1 MERATQSPGQ
11 VSSNVEGAQNES
23 GLFSSES
30 LPNILRLI
38 SAGSPLP
45 EILNVIAR
53 LVESQGEG
61 LFCTIWLPDE
71 QGNYLY
77 CAAAPSL
84 PGFSDHVGRMEVS
97 PKGASCG
104 TAVYRREPVYVTDIL
119 ADPRWDDYRQLML
132 PYGIRSVW
140 SRPLFTSEG
149 KVLGTFA
156 ILYREAR
163 SPGTSDLQLIEDAS
177 HITGIAIER
186 HINEAKLRQV
196 VDTIPA
202 LVWSNLP
209 DGPNDFSNQRWQD
222 YTGISS
228 EEAQGWGWQAAVHP
242 DDLPKLM
249 ETWLGM
255 VAAGKAGEF
264 EARLRRKNGVF
275 RWFLCRIEPLRDES
289 GKVLRWFGTATDID
303 TLKQTEEKLR
313 EDERERERLKDELR
327 HERDRLRLLLEIT
340 NSMTSKLDL
349 RRLVEVLSTS
359 LLRVTRCDFCA
370 LLLPDAD
377 SGQLRVTTLY
387 NPEARGSLCDGT
399 LIPIHGSSCDKA
411 FRTGKTQHFNNY
423 EEVRDDPEY
432 FGSSVGRPFYQ
443 RVVAEG
449 LVSGCDLPLVG
460 RGGVVGVLAALKR
473 SERAY
478 SKDDVTFLEQV
489 AGQVAIAVEN
499 ALDYEKATKDR
510 DKETKQRLYLEE
522 EIRSEFT
529 EIVGE
534 SRALKTALSLVSVVA
549 PTDSTVLVLGET
561 GTGKE
566 LVARAIHKLSSRSEK
581 AFVKLNCAAI
591 PLGLLESELFGHEKG
606 AFTGAIGQ
614 KTGRFELADKGTLF
628 LDEVG
633 DIPLELQAKLLRVL
647 QEQEFERLGSNRTHK
662 VDVRLIAATHR
673 DLPAMVKQGAF
684 REDLYYRMKVFPIL
698 IPALRQRAEDIP
710 KLVRHFTEVY
720 ARRVNKKIEEIPSET
735 MDALVRYRWP
745 GNVRELQNF
754 IERAVILSPHTTLR
768 APTSELEPSH
778 APKQSEIILTG
789 LAQVERDHILRA
801 LEASNWVIAGANG
814 AAVRLGMKRTSF
826 VYRMKKL
833 GISRP
838 AASPQKLAAKG

>member
-84 PGFSDHVGRMEVS
+84 PGFSDHVGRTEVC

-119 ADPRWDDYRQLML
+119 TDPSWDDYRHLML
-132 PYGIRSVW
+132 PYEIRSVW
-140 SRPLFTSEG
+140 SRPLFTGEG

-156 ILYREAR
+156 ILYRELR
-163 SPGTSDLQLIEDAS
+163 SPDTADLQLIENAS

-186 HINEAKLRQV
+186 HMNEQ
-196 VDTIPA
+196 A
-202 LVWSNLP
+202 L
-209 DGPNDFSNQRWQD
+209 QR
-222 YTGISS
+222 
-228 EEAQGWGWQAAVHP
+228 
-242 DDLPKLM
+242 
-249 ETWLGM
+249 
-255 VAAGKAGEF
+255 
-264 EARLRRKNGVF
+264 
-275 RWFLCRIEPLRDES
+275 
-289 GKVLRWFGTATDID
+289 
-303 TLKQTEEKLR
+303 
-313 EDERERERLKDELR
+313 
-327 HERDRLRLLLEIT
+327 ERDRLRLLLEIT

-349 RRLVEVLSTS
+349 RRLVEALSTD
-359 LLRVTRCDFCA
+359 LLRVTRCDFCS

-377 SGQLRVTTLY
+377 SGELRMTILY
-387 NPEARGSLCDGT
+387 NPEPRGYVCDGI
-399 LIPIHGSSCDKA
+399 IPIHGSLCGKA
-411 FRTGKTQHFNNY
+411 FWTGKTQHFNHVDEHRN
-423 EEVRDDPEY
+423 DPET
-432 FGSSVGRPFYQ
+432 FGSSVGRPYYQ
-443 RVVAEG
+443 RHIQEG
-449 LVSGCDLPLVG
+449 LISGCDLPLIG

-478 SKDDVTFLEQV
+478 SKDDVAFLEQV

-499 ALDYEKATKDR
+499 ALDYEKAIKDR

-534 SRALKTALSLVSVVA
+534 SQTLKAALSLASVVA
-549 PTDSTVLVLGET
+549 PTDSSVLILGET

-566 LVARAIHKLSSRSEK
+566 LVARAIHKLGTRSEK

-606 AFTGAIGQ
+606 AFTGAIAQ

-673 DLPAMVKQGAF
+673 DLPAMVKQGTF
-684 REDLYYRMKVFPIL
+684 REDLYYRLKVFPIHV
-698 IPALRQRAEDIP
+698 PALRQRTEDIP
-710 KLVRHFTEVY
+710 KLVLHFTTLH
-720 ARRVNKKIEEIPSET
+720 ARRMNKRIEEIPSET
-735 MDALVRYRWP
+735 MEALVRYPWP

-754 IERAVILSPHTTLR
+754 IERAVILSPQSTLR
-768 APTSELEPSH
+768 APTSELESFQT
-778 APKQSEIILTG
+778 PKQTNTPMNG
-789 LAQVERDHILRA
+789 LAEVEREHILRA
-801 LEASNWVIAGANG
+801 LEVSNWVIGGRNG
-814 AAVRLGMKRTSF
+814 AAERLGMKRTSL

-833 GISRP
+833 LISRP
-838 AASPQKLAAKG
+838 ALASQKRSVAGAGGGD

>member
-1 MERATQSPGQ
+1 MERAIPSPAE
-11 VSSNVEGAQNES
+11 VLSRGAPSKGES
-23 GLFSSES
+23 GLLSTES
-30 LPNILRLI
+30 VLNLQKLI
-38 SAGSPLP
+38 FAGSPLS
-45 EILNVIAR
+45 EVLTNIAQ
-53 LVESQGEG
+53 LVESQAEG
-61 LFCTIWLPDE
+61 MFCTIWLPDE
-71 QGNYLY
+71 DGKELY
-77 CAAAPSL
+77 CVAAPSL
-84 PGFSDHVGRMEVS
+84 PGFSAQVGTMAVG
-97 PKGASCG
+97 PKGGSCG

-119 ADPRWDDYRQLML
+119 TDPVWENYRDRML

-149 KVLGTFA
+149 KALGTFS
-156 ILYREAR
+156 INYREQR
-163 SPGTSDLQLIEDAS
+163 SPGTNDLQLIENAS

-186 HINEAKLRQV
+186 HMNE
-196 VDTIPA
+196 
-202 LVWSNLP
+202 
-209 DGPNDFSNQRWQD
+209 
-222 YTGISS
+222 
-228 EEAQGWGWQAAVHP
+228 EE
-242 DDLPKLM
+242 
-249 ETWLGM
+249 
-255 VAAGKAGEF
+255 
-264 EARLRRKNGVF
+264 LRR
-275 RWFLCRIEPLRDES
+275 
-289 GKVLRWFGTATDID
+289 
-303 TLKQTEEKLR
+303 
-313 EDERERERLKDELR
+313 
-327 HERDRLRLLLEIT
+327 ERDRLRLLLEIT
-340 NSMTSKLDL
+340 NSMTSRLDL
-349 RRLVEVLSTS
+349 RRLVEALSTN

-377 SGQLRVTTLY
+377 SGQFRVTILY
-387 NPEARGSLCDGT
+387 NPEGRGSLCDGT
-399 LIPIHGSSCDKA
+399 LIPVHGSSCDKA
-411 FRTGKTQHFNNY
+411 FRTGKTQHFHSF

-443 RVVAEG
+443 RVMAEG
-449 LVSGCDLPLVG
+449 SVPGCDLPLIG

-478 SKDDVTFLEQV
+478 SKDDVAFLEQV

-499 ALDYEKATKDR
+499 ALDYENAVKDR

-529 EIVGE
+529 EIIGE
-534 SRALKTALSLVSVVA
+534 SPALKTALSVASVVA

-673 DLPAMVKQGAF
+673 DLPAMVKQGTF
-684 REDLYYRMKVFPIL
+684 REDLYYRMKVFPIRV
-698 IPALRQRAEDIP
+698 PALRQRAEDIP

-720 ARRVNKKIEEIPSET
+720 ARRMNKKIEEIPSET

-768 APTSELEPSH
+768 APTSELEPLH
-778 APKQSEIILTG
+778 APKESELILTG
-789 LAQVERDHILRA
+789 LAQLERDHILRA
-801 LEASNWVIAGANG
+801 LEASNWVIAGPNG
-814 AAVRLGMKRTSF
+814 AAARLGMKRTSL

-838 AASPQKLAAKG
+838 ATLPQKRGATGLAANG